1 MNSDA
6 GPAKRKTVNRY
17 FSFELPIWLL
27 YLLCLLFMLA
37 SSEVGF
43 RAGRRASAKFDEAI
57 RSRISIFESAILGVL
72 GLLMGFTM
80 SMAVTRY
87 DLRRLLVVQEANAIG
102 TTWLRSK
109 MMPAPE
115 GSEFAGLLRE
125 YVDVRLRYVPAL
137 GMDRMPELRAQGK
150 RLQNELWLRASG
162 FALRDQR
169 SVPAGLLL
177 QSLNESI
184 DLEGARWAAFW
195 GRVPQSVIYV
205 NVLIAMLAAE
215 LLGYG
220 FGLVGKRHMVST
232 VLLAVSISGV
242 LAVIVDLDRPWQGF
256 IKISQQPMIDLQKD
270 LANPR

>member
-1 MNSDA
+1 
-6 GPAKRKTVNRY
+6 VNRY

-43 RAGRRASAKFDEAI
+43 LAGRRASKKFDEAM
-57 RSRISIFESAILGVL
+57 RSRITIFESAILGVL

-80 SMAVTRY
+80 SMAVTRF

-115 GSEFAGLLRE
+115 GAEFAGLLRE
-125 YVDVRLRYVPAL
+125 YVVVRLRYVPAL
-137 GMDRMPELRAQGK
+137 DLDRLPELRAQGK
-150 RLQNELWLRASG
+150 RLQSELWLRASES
-162 FALRDQR
+162 ALRDQR

-184 DLEGARWAAFW
+184 DLESARWAAFW

-220 FGLVGKRHMVST
+220 FGLIGKRHMVST
-232 VLLAVSISGV
+232 VLLAVSISSV

-256 IKISQQPMIDLQKD
+256 IKVSQQPMIDLQKD